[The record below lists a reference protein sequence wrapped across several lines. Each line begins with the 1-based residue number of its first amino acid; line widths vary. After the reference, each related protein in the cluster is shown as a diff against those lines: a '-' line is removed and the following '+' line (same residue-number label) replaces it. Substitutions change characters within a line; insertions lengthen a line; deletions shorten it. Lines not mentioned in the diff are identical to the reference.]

1 MAAAFHISRCDLQ
14 CRLNNEKHHTDLNG
28 VDRLIVRRGQPFI
41 LDLHLRSGT
50 FQPGVNTFHLIAE
63 TGPCSSEKW
72 GTRATFAL
80 SDIDK
85 NKWSASVSRSSGK
98 ILSLSICSAPDAPIG
113 QYSLTL
119 DQGTRVSLGEFV
131 LLFNPWCARDTVF
144 MDDEEKRKE
153 YILSQD
159 GLIYIG
165 TPKHIDDTPW
175 NFGQFM
181 PGILDTCLRILDE
194 SPKHLKNP
202 SKDCSGR
209 KNPVYV
215 TRLLSAMINCNDD
228 RGILKGNWS
237 GNYDDG
243 TSPSQ
248 WSSSVEILREWQAS
262 SCRPVCYGQCWVFA
276 AVACTVSRA
285 LGIPCRVVTNFESA
299 HDTNS
304 NLVIELIYDENRDH
318 ISADSLWNFHVWVES
333 WMARPDLKPEFN
345 GWQVCDP
352 TPQEK
357 SDGVYC
363 CGPVPVKAIKKGDLT
378 VKYDAPFVFAEVNA
392 DVEQYIKFKNGR
404 TARMGGST
412 TYVGQF
418 ISTKS
423 VGKDAREDI
432 THLYKYP
439 EGSEKEREAFKKAN
453 HSNKLQRQGMGSEAG
468 LEIKIK
474 VSEDMRRGCDFD
486 VFAVVINNTSVSK
499 TCWLK
504 FLGRAS
510 SYNGRLGKTC
520 GRVENSDLQLSSGE
534 EKQLLLRFCYEN
546 YGKHITQDSMIQL
559 TALLI
564 DKDTRKI
571 YNARRTIVLGNPEVK
586 IEILGKP
593 KLYYELAVELSLQNP
608 LSESLENCT
617 FSVEGSLMDGKKIKQ
632 IVGSVGPSQTAK
644 SKINITP
651 TSPGTRKLLATF
663 NSNKLSNIKGYKNID
678 VGK

>member
-1 MAAAFHISRCDLQ
+1 MAEAFHVSRCDLQ
-14 CRLNNEKHHTDLNG
+14 CRLNNAEHHTDLNG
-28 VDRLIVRRGQPFI
+28 VDRLIVRRGQPFT

-50 FQPGVNTFHLIAE
+50 FQPGVNSFRLIAE
-63 TGPCSSEKW
+63 TGLCSSEKW
-72 GTRATFAL
+72 GTRATFTP
-80 SDIDK
+80 SNIDK
-85 NKWSASVSRSSGK
+85 KTWGASVSRSSGNV
-98 ILSLSICSAPDAPIG
+98 LSLSICSAPDAPIG

-119 DQGTRVSLGEFV
+119 DQGTKISLGEFV
-131 LLFNPWCARDTVF
+131 LLFNPWCRRDTVF

-159 GLIYIG
+159 GLIYTG
-165 TPKHIDDTPW
+165 TPKYICDTPW

-194 SPKHLKNP
+194 NPKHLKDP

-304 NLVIELIYDENRDH
+304 NLVIELIYDENRNK
-318 ISADSLWNFHVWVES
+318 ISEDSVWNFHVWVES

-345 GWQVCDP
+345 GWQASDP

-363 CGPVPVKAIKKGDLT
+363 CGPVPVNAVKEGELT
-378 VKYDAPFVFAEVNA
+378 VKYDAPFVYAEVNA
-392 DVEQYIKFKNGR
+392 DVLEYMTLRDGR
-404 TARMGGST
+404 KIRMGGSA
-412 TYVGQF
+412 TYVGQC

-439 EGSEKEREAFKKAN
+439 EGSVKEREVFQKAN
-453 HSNKLQRQGMGSEAG
+453 HRSKLQGWGVESEPS
-468 LEIKIK
+468 LQIKIK
-474 VSEDMRRGCDFD
+474 VSKDMMRGCDFS
-486 VFAVVINNTSVSK
+486 VFTVVTNNSPISK
-499 TCWLK
+499 TCHLK
-504 FLGRAS
+504 FYAQAISYHGKLG
-510 SYNGRLGKTC
+510 GRC
-520 GRVENSDLQLSSGE
+520 GLSNMLYLQLFPGE
-534 EKQLLLRFCYEN
+534 VKSCPLKLCYTDYE
-546 YGKHITQDSMIQL
+546 GAITQDSMIHLQAFL
-559 TALLI
+559 Q
-564 DKDTRKI
+564 DTTTDELFKAARTVVLEKRKI
-571 YNARRTIVLGNPEVK
+571 N
-586 IEILGKP
+586 
-593 KLYYELAVELSLQNP
+593 LS
-608 LSESLENCT
+608 
-617 FSVEGSLMDGKKIKQ
+617 
-632 IVGSVGPSQTAK
+632 
-644 SKINITP
+644 
-651 TSPGTRKLLATF
+651 R
-663 NSNKLSNIKGYKNID
+663 
-678 VGK
+678 